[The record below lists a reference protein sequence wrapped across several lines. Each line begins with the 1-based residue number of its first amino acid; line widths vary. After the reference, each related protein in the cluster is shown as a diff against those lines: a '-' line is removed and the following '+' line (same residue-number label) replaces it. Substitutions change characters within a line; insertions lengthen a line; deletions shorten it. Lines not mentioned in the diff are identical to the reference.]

1 MPVGNGGVIGPANI
15 PTTSI
20 ARGVW
25 SLKEAF
31 LAQKQGIWPVP
42 TYADPYF
49 EYTTLLLPGNGTN
62 GAQNN
67 LFLDSG
73 SAGDAVFTASISGT
87 TMTVSAVTSGTI
99 YVGCLITGS
108 GVLANTTIT
117 ALGTGS
123 GGVGTYTVSQSQTVS
138 STTITSDGFPITRNG
153 NTTQGT
159 FSPFS
164 QTGWSG
170 SFNTSTTYLTVTD
183 TSNLRFGSSNFTIEA
198 FVYRAASGATQTI
211 ASKGA
216 STPTG
221 WVFQIS
227 SADKLVFTDTS
238 TSITGAT
245 SLAANTWYYVA
256 VVRAGTGSNQTTL
269 YVNAVSDATGTSA
282 TTFSQTDNMKIGADR
297 SNTNFANG
305 YISNLRLSNT
315 NRTISST
322 PTSALAADS
331 NTIFLGLYNNRFQY
345 TDSTAAFT
353 NMTVTGTPSVQA
365 FSPFNPTSSWSAT
378 TNGGSGYFDGT
389 GDYLS
394 VADNSNLRF
403 GTNAFTIQGWIYR
416 NASGAAHSII
426 AKGGASTGFVLQVT
440 STNILRFTH
449 GTTNVDTTTT
459 IPASAWTHI
468 AAVRTNTSTNGF
480 QLYINGV
487 SSATATV
494 STDFNQTDTLYAGAD
509 RSAANVMNGFI
520 SGLKYTNGTAESIAV
535 PTEPPTATTNVALLL
550 NYTNAGIYD
559 ATSKNDLETVGNA
572 QISTTQ
578 SKWGGSSMAFDG
590 SGDYLLQTANML
602 NYTLGTSD
610 FTIELWL
617 YFNVTNVEQGIFG
630 MRPNTTNGAYPAL
643 YFLSGTL
650 RYVVSGVDVITS
662 STVSS
667 GQWYHIAVSRS
678 GTSTKMF
685 VNGVQQGST
694 YTDTTNYLASRFAA
708 GGNDFSLG
716 TNSLNGYIQDLRIT
730 KGYARYTA
738 NFTAPTAAFP
748 TL

>member
-1 MPVGNGGVIGPANI
+1 MAGNLTAMIAAAFAGGVV
-15 PTTSI
+15 S
-20 ARGVW
+20 
-25 SLKEAF
+25 
-31 LAQKQGIWPVP
+31 
-42 TYADPYF
+42 DPYF

-67 LFLDSG
+67 TFLDASTNN
-73 SAGDAVFTASISGT
+73 FT
-87 TMTVSAVTSGTI
+87 
-99 YVGCLITGS
+99 
-108 GVLANTTIT
+108 
-117 ALGTGS
+117 
-123 GGVGTYTVSQSQTVS
+123 
-138 STTITSDGFPITRNG
+138 ITRNG

-322 PTSALAADS
+322 PTSALTADA

-353 NMTVTGTPSVQA
+353 NMSVTGTPSVQA
-365 FSPFNPTSSWSAT
+365 FSPFNPSASWSAAT
-378 TNGGSGYFDGT
+378 YGGSGYFDGT
-389 GDYLS
+389 GDYLTVPDS
-394 VADNSNLRF
+394 D
-403 GTNAFTIQGWIYR
+403 AFTVGSGNWTLEAWVYPLASPNQPIIIGQWSGGTDGSIAMMLSNDANRYLRGLVYSGGYVDRVSTASLQLNAWNHCAFVREGTALNLYLNGSRVDNYSFGSGTIQNSSLVYSVGAGSSGVQPA
-416 NASGAAHSII
+416 NAYISNARLVVGTALYSGATYTVPTAPLTAI
-426 AKGGASTGFVLQVT
+426 
-440 STNILRFTH
+440 
-449 GTTNVDTTTT
+449 
-459 IPASAWTHI
+459 
-468 AAVRTNTSTNGF
+468 TNTS
-480 QLYINGV
+480 
-487 SSATATV
+487 
-494 STDFNQTDTLYAGAD
+494 
-509 RSAANVMNGFI
+509 
-520 SGLKYTNGTAESIAV
+520 
-535 PTEPPTATTNVALLL
+535 LLL

-572 QISTTQ
+572 QISTAI
-578 SKWGGSSMAFDG
+578 SAKWGSGCMAFDG
-590 SGDYLLQTANML
+590 TGDYLFLPSSNILELGSGDY
-602 NYTLGTSD
+602 
-610 FTIELWL
+610 TIEFWL
-617 YFNVTNVEQGIFG
+617 YATSLSGSFSGVIDTRTSAGVSTNGFYIYFSTSQLIFAANGSSIVTYSSFPTGVWKYVAITRSGSATNNTKLFIDGTQQSQGT
-630 MRPNTTNGAYPAL
+630 NTTN
-643 YFLSGTL
+643 FTQ
-650 RYVVSGVDVITS
+650 T
-662 STVSS
+662 
-667 GQWYHIAVSRS
+667 
-678 GTSTKMF
+678 
-685 VNGVQQGST
+685 
-694 YTDTTNYLASRFAA
+694 SRFVV
-708 GGNDFSLG
+708 G
-716 TNSLNGYIQDLRIT
+716 TTYPLTGDYLNGYLQDLRIT
-730 KGYARYTA
+730 KGVARTITA
-738 NFTAPTAAFP
+738 SPTSAFP
-748 TL
+748 IQ

>member
-1 MPVGNGGVIGPANI
+1 MAGALSAMIAAAFAGGVVSDG
-15 PTTSI
+15 
-20 ARGVW
+20 
-25 SLKEAF
+25 
-31 LAQKQGIWPVP
+31 
-42 TYADPYF
+42 YF

-67 LFLDSG
+67 TFLDS
-73 SAGDAVFTASISGT
+73 SSNTFT
-87 TMTVSAVTSGTI
+87 
-99 YVGCLITGS
+99 
-108 GVLANTTIT
+108 
-117 ALGTGS
+117 
-123 GGVGTYTVSQSQTVS
+123 
-138 STTITSDGFPITRNG
+138 ITRNPATG
-153 NTTQGT
+153 PNAPTQGT

-164 QTGWSG
+164 QTGWGG

-322 PTSALAADS
+322 PTSALTADA

-353 NMTVTGTPSVQA
+353 NMSVTGTPSVQA
-365 FSPFNPTSSWSAT
+365 FSPFNPTSSWSAV

-389 GDYLS
+389 GDYLTVSSNSSLAMGSGNFTIEFWFNSISAASVTTRMMSGIAVGGTFVANTWVFALNTASQGLSFYVHNYSSSAPMLASTSTTIYQDLQWHHCAVVRNGNSWAMYIDGQLQGSAVTSS
-394 VADNSNLRF
+394 VALDGGSSSPVTVGWSGIAGDANYNGYMSNLRLVK
-403 GTNAFTIQGWIYR
+403 GTAVYTAAFT
-416 NASGAAHSII
+416 
-426 AKGGASTGFVLQVT
+426 
-440 STNILRFTH
+440 
-449 GTTNVDTTTT
+449 
-459 IPASAWTHI
+459 
-468 AAVRTNTSTNGF
+468 
-480 QLYINGV
+480 
-487 SSATATV
+487 
-494 STDFNQTDTLYAGAD
+494 
-509 RSAANVMNGFI
+509 
-520 SGLKYTNGTAESIAV
+520 
-535 PTEPPTATTNVALLL
+535 PPTAPLTATQSANTNGNPSAAITGTATSLLL
-550 NYTNAGIYD
+550 NFTNAGIYD
-559 ATSKNDLETVGNA
+559 ATSKNDLETVGGA
-572 QISTTQ
+572 QISTAI
-578 SKWGGSSMAFDG
+578 SAKWGSGCMAFDG
-590 SGDYLLQTANML
+590 SGDYLFTPSLQPLGNGNFTVEFWLFPNSTFSGVFGGILEARQSANGAGLVYLGYTSTANQIGWFD
-602 NYTLGTSD
+602 NTS
-610 FTIELWL
+610 FV
-617 YFNVTNVEQGIFG
+617 VTGS
-630 MRPNTTNGAYPAL
+630 L
-643 YFLSGTL
+643 
-650 RYVVSGVDVITS
+650 TS
-662 STVSS
+662 SVWQHVAFVRNGSTLTMYV
-667 GQWYHIAVSRS
+667 S
-678 GTSTKMF
+678 GTSTASTSYTQNLTVPF
-685 VNGVQQGST
+685 RLIGSS
-694 YTDTTNYLASRFAA
+694 YDNFA
-708 GGNDFSLG
+708 F
-716 TNSLNGYIQDLRIT
+716 NGYMQDLRIT
-730 KGYARYTA
+730 RGYARYTT